1 MADAP
6 LPELAANYGGFDRL
20 AAGPLGETWR
30 ARDTQTGQDVILKI
44 RQLNEAASR
53 YFQRELELTRLL
65 THPRLQPMRTSLQ
78 TPSHLVMVYDY
89 IPGVPLSAELRTSKL
104 APERALQIAL
114 QLLDAL
120 STIHKAG
127 FIYRDLSPQNIIMRG
142 PYDPVLIDFNAIGQ
156 LTEDSRL
163 GQSTIVGEL
172 SGKPLYMS
180 PEQLAAAPQTASSD
194 IWTLGAVLYEMLAGF
209 PYRMG
214 GSLAE
219 ILGSASSAAPPDV
232 SAAPAEYHD
241 ILAKL
246 LATDPA
252 QRPDFKA
259 AYRALSKLHG
269 AATGNA
275 VASGIGLDDFED
287 LLKKDFG
294 GEKRQFSAKDVKPGG
309 LSSISEPFGL
319 DDPPPA
325 AQSPAPHPVPS
336 APKPMPIPIDGAAPN
351 PWNTTTMAPVNPAPA
366 PPPQDAKVKSTNN
379 GLQIAIYA
387 VMLVGYGLFLAQPD
401 LLPDNLKTTNPKT
414 LSAFLFIG
422 FALAAVGAGHQLS
435 RRVHT
440 RASDVRSALPFQAVD
455 LISSD
460 NARDQLSTTICIE
473 IDAYRAAAAGTGDD
487 ILTITMVAA
496 AQEYRDADSTD
507 DRIKALQMLTDL
519 NAKISSRLKP
529 WWLDYEKLVA
539 RGISLI
545 SLLAGAVALFK
556 AAQTLI

>member
-44 RQLNEAASR
+44 RPLSEAASR

-89 IPGVPLSAELRTSKL
+89 IPGVPLSAELRTGKL

-156 LTEDSRL
+156 LTEDSHL
-163 GQSTIVGEL
+163 GQSTRVGEL

-180 PEQLAAAPQTASSD
+180 PEQLAAAPQTPSSD
-194 IWTLGAVLYEMLAGF
+194 IWTLGAVLYEMLTGM
-209 PYRMG
+209 PYRSG
-214 GSLAE
+214 GSLVE
-219 ILGSASSAAPPDV
+219 IMASASSAAPPDV
-232 SAAPAEYHD
+232 TGAPVEYHD
-241 ILAKL
+241 ILSKL

-252 QRPDFKA
+252 QRPTIKE
-259 AYRALSKLHG
+259 AYREISQLHG
-269 AATGNA
+269 AATANA
-275 VASGIGLDDFED
+275 VASGVDLSDFSE
-287 LLKKDFG
+287 LLQKDFG
-294 GEKRQFSAKDVKPGG
+294 VKRQPGTDGGYFS
-309 LSSISEPFGL
+309 S
-319 DDPPPA
+319 DPTPSGNTPDPQPA
-325 AQSPAPHPVPS
+325 PS
-336 APKPMPIPIDGAAPN
+336 APAPQPVPFDAN
-351 PWNTTTMAPVNPAPA
+351 DPDPWGGNTMAPVATPS
-366 PPPQDAKVKSTNN
+366 PPERTAKAKLNTS
-379 GLQIAIYA
+379 GIAIATYA
-387 VMLVGYGLFLAQPD
+387 LILMAAGLFFARPD
-401 LLPDNLKTTNPKT
+401 LLPVT
-414 LSAFLFIG
+414 LQAPDPATLNAILLIIVAIG
-422 FALAAVGAGHQLS
+422 LVGGGHLLS
-435 RRVHT
+435 RRVHS
-440 RASDVRSALPFQAVD
+440 RAETIRTALPFQAVD

-460 NARDQLSTTICIE
+460 NARDRLSTTICVE
-473 IDAYRAAAAGTGDD
+473 IDAYRVAAAGAGDD

-496 AQEYRDADSTD
+496 AQEYRDAETTS

-519 NAKISSRLKP
+519 NAKISNRLKP
-529 WWLDYEKLVA
+529 WWLDYETLVA

-545 SLLAGAVALFK
+545 SLIAGAVALYQAIQKLF
-556 AAQTLI
+556 